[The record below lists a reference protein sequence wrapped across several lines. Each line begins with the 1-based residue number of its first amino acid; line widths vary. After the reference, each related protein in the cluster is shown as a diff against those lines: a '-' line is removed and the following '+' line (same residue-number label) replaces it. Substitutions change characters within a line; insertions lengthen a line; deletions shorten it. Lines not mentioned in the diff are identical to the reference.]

1 MRSKMN
7 RPVLLGL
14 LLGAGLSFYA
24 SAALGATWTVE
35 QDGSGDFETIQEAV
49 EAASPGDLVLVG
61 PGTYRDLHLDSRGER
76 TIVELKSGVEIR
88 SASGPD
94 ATTLDAAAEGE
105 RRAVSAYRVDAGA
118 VLSGFTIRGGDAL
131 LGGGIY
137 LYESDARILENRVRD
152 NLAGAGAGIVS
163 DGFSFPR
170 IEANEVIDN
179 VACCGE
185 GGGIL
190 CTGGSYAEVIG
201 NIVRGNEGFGG
212 GGIGISQAGE
222 PLVAE
227 NLVAG
232 NVGLAGG
239 GIAVIASRARVER
252 NRVLDNDAQQGG
264 GIVSWSGGGST
275 FTRNVV
281 ARNRAVGDGGGYH
294 ISADSPQLLHETIVG
309 NSSFLGSGI
318 FSWNHS
324 AARIEGCIVA
334 FNLDGEGIY
343 ADDPGSVPTVRCC
356 DVFGHGLGDYGGFL
370 DDLTG
375 TGFNLSIDPLFCDRE
390 AGDYRLAAGSPL
402 RLLVDA
408 SGAGCGVRGAL
419 EEPCVEPALFGAG
432 EDTADA
438 AGWIAFPNPSAGTV
452 RLLRTGPPGT
462 ETPTR
467 IDVVDVAGR
476 RVRSLRSSAGPPAWD
491 ATDERGRPVPNGFY
505 YLFLHD
511 PPAGPVALV
520 LVRR

>member
-212 GGIGISQAGE
+212 GDLPRRGRGQGAHPAG
-222 PLVAE
+222 VAC
-227 NLVAG
+227 G
-232 NVGLAGG
+232 RP
-239 GIAVIASRARVER
+239 RALRP
-252 NRVLDNDAQQGG
+252 A
-264 GIVSWSGGGST
+264 
-275 FTRNVV
+275 
-281 ARNRAVGDGGGYH
+281 
-294 ISADSPQLLHETIVG
+294 
-309 NSSFLGSGI
+309 
-318 FSWNHS
+318 
-324 AARIEGCIVA
+324 AARHRA
-334 FNLDGEGIY
+334 
-343 ADDPGSVPTVRCC
+343 
-356 DVFGHGLGDYGGFL
+356 
-370 DDLTG
+370 
-375 TGFNLSIDPLFCDRE
+375 E
-390 AGDYRLAAGSPL
+390 AGR
-402 RLLVDA
+402 
-408 SGAGCGVRGAL
+408 
-419 EEPCVEPALFGAG
+419 
-432 EDTADA
+432 ADA
-438 AGWIAFPNPSAGTV
+438 H
-452 RLLRTGPPGT
+452 
-462 ETPTR
+462 
-467 IDVVDVAGR
+467 R
-476 RVRSLRSSAGPPAWD
+476 RDGARSLR
-491 ATDERGRPVPNGFY
+491 GRAAA
-505 YLFLHD
+505 D
-511 PPAGPVALV
+511 RAD
-520 LVRR
+520 R